1 MTNLF
6 SDTSKF
12 KIVTNDTTLTQLTT
26 LQNYLRNIY
35 NRNEITKDEYDNMRP
50 VSTKTARAHG
60 LPKIYKTFDNLPPF
74 RPIIDTTGSYSLP
87 TSCKVPNTIS

>member
-1 MTNLF
+1 MTGLF

-26 LQNYLRNIY
+26 LQNYLRKIY

-50 VSTKTARAHG
+50 VSTKPCFSG
-60 LPKIYKTFDNLPPF
+60 GKVL
-74 RPIIDTTGSYSLP
+74 SYMFCSLF
-87 TSCKVPNTIS
+87 S